1 MIVDLPRRAD
11 AVDLLLLD
19 EPADIADIRDV
30 RHWVRVYSNL
40 LELAA
45 AFPARESQSASLS
58 RRLAVWQDR
67 LDFWE
72 RRAREIARLR

>member
-11 AVDLLLLD
+11 AVALLLLD

-30 RHWVRVYSNL
+30 RHWVRVYANL

-45 AFPARESQSASLS
+45 DFPAREAQSGSLS
-58 RRLAVWQDR
+58 RRLDVWRDR
-67 LDFWE
+67 LDFWQ
-72 RRAREIARLR
+72 RRAREISRPR